1 MGAVIFEDN
10 KVLLSKRKIDPN
22 KGSWDIP
29 GGFIDPGETAHQAL
43 KREIKEELG
52 VDIEI
57 RKLIGF
63 FPDTYGQK
71 KTPTLNIFFYVKLKN
86 KNFLPADDV
95 QELKW
100 FALNK
105 LPKNLAFK
113 NTKDCLQ
120 KVVEANRSL

>member
-1 MGAVIFEDN
+1 MVKSINNLSKFCPKCATKFYLNPAPCVGAVILEDN
-10 KVLLSKRKIDPN
+10 
-22 KGSWDIP
+22 

-63 FPDTYGQK
+63 FSDTYGQK
-71 KTPTLNIFFYVKLKN
+71 KDPN
-86 KNFLPADDV
+86 
-95 QELKW
+95 
-100 FALNK
+100 
-105 LPKNLAFK
+105 
-113 NTKDCLQ
+113 CLQ